1 MRKRFIY
8 LEAQIEGY
16 HRNLFYSFW
25 EMMETI
31 GFNFDPSEID
41 YIDIIDRL
49 IDSGNVVVGEYY
61 ITLDNQNA
69 DNLEILQEAKKQ
81 ILKWKKFPV
90 YKKENENEK
99 MIRIRE
105 LLEEIG
111 GLSLHGHRNE
121 GKWHGQE
128 AELKDYEEFEE
139 LESLIEK
146 QNELLTLS
154 LQLNDVW
161 RNRFNYN
168 NSESYIMSLEERIK
182 KLKEKENEK
191 RKRFNL

>member
-105 LLEEIG
+105 LLKEIG

-182 KLKEKENEK
+182 KLKGEIK
-191 RKRFNL
+191 